1 MKQRLTACLQI
12 FLQLTVIF
20 MNSFVF
26 TFSAQAA
33 TNSPENKS
41 RQEEKEKRTA
51 KAAGQDD
58 GDDKKIASVITSTA
72 ELLKQ
77 SNRTDALI
85 SSAIGSTSSI
95 ATNEV
100 QQWLQQFGTAKVN
113 ATLDRKMALNN
124 ASVDLLVPLYDNKK
138 QDLVFTQVGA
148 RRNDDRD
155 IVNIGIGYRYFAD
168 HWMWGVNTFYDQ
180 QISGNKH
187 QRLGVGT
194 ELGSDFF
201 RLTANGYRRL
211 SGWKNSKRYD
221 DYQERVANGYDI
233 RAEGY
238 LPLYPQLG
246 AELAWEQYFGQEV
259 ALSQNSSDKRLSNP
273 WAMTLGVNYTP
284 FPLMTVGLN
293 QKMGKGDQNDTQVN
307 LNLNWKMGE
316 SLASH
321 LDPEAVGASRTLMG
335 SRYELV
341 NRNNDIVLEY
351 RKQQVIWLTLQ
362 DKISGTEAMTLPVNV
377 QVKSKYPLDHIHWQ
391 ADGLLKNGG
400 NISEKNGAWSV
411 KFPHYHTGNAVKNV
425 YVVSA
430 TAFDAKGNQSPPA
443 YMTVQVN
450 SFNIQHAVTT
460 ASAAKTTLPADGA
473 SSTPI
478 SVTLTTAGGE
488 KITGQAGNLSAQ
500 ITQGNPKQQKP
511 QKKARLQKKASLS
524 PTTAPTQVPA
534 SVSAFKET
542 SPGVYVSTFHA
553 GNIPGQTTVDVF
565 YNKTQKISSTI
576 ITLESPAASE
586 RFAAHGITASAT
598 SALANGKDAISLTA
612 HVVDATG
619 NPVSGVPV
627 TWTTDNA
634 QALLSAT
641 SVRTDDKG
649 NASISLSS
657 TQLLSATISA
667 RLDNGEVVKSE
678 AIQFIADNA
687 SAVVSQIDGDKTAA
701 IADGQD
707 TITLQAIVTDA
718 SNHPLPGQTVNW
730 ALGAGSTTAHLAG
743 NQSQT
748 NANGVATMLLTATG
762 AGQVTVSATTGDEAT
777 RKAAAKH
784 SAPLIFAADSKSA
797 VLKNISLDKTTL
809 LADGKESATLTV
821 VAEDALGN
829 PLKNVQIDW
838 STLST
843 TARFAPTTVLTDDE
857 GKATTQVSSSA
868 VEDVTLTATF
878 QGQKITSPTLH
889 FTVDSKSAAVTS
901 LNTNKE
907 TAIANLNDAI
917 QLTALI
923 SDASQHPLSGS
934 LVKWTITSGKG
945 TLSTA
950 QNTTDADG
958 YSEVMLTSASSGDV
972 VVTASTENG
981 SAVASHSL
989 HFVADTASAK
999 VTDVTVDKKQAVAD
1013 GKESVTYTA
1022 TVKDD
1027 KGNALANHKVTWN
1040 ASGAGITLSAPS
1052 TTTNASGIASVT
1064 LSALKAGTVN
1074 LSAQA
1079 EAGLAFNASPVTF
1092 TADTHTA
1099 QLTDL
1104 KISKQNALAN
1114 GTDEVT
1120 FTGTVTD
1127 ANNNP
1132 LSGIS
1137 INWTATPA
1145 TAHLSAAS
1153 GMSDSNGKVTVSL
1166 TSKQRGA
1173 HQVTGQV
1180 NGKPITSNNVT
1191 FTEDAATARVSALNA
1206 DKTSITAGT
1215 DSVTLTTQV
1224 LDASGHPVANKS
1236 VVWKSDNAAG
1246 VFSETTSNTDAQGNA
1261 KVTYSSTRAQA
1272 TTITVAD
1279 DNNSQKT
1286 VQLTITPDIKS
1297 AKPVDVNV
1305 NKTSA
1310 TANGKDVVT
1319 LTATVED
1326 KYKNPV
1332 SQHDVSWQIQP
1343 AGKYHLTGSP
1353 QKTDAQGRVTATLA
1367 SEDVVACQ
1375 AVATANGV
1383 SKSSATINFDVDTAT
1398 TGVAALTS
1406 ATTSD
1411 VVAGKDIIT
1420 LRAVVTDSSG
1430 HPVAKQIVYWSS
1442 DNTTGDF
1449 MPTHAS
1455 ETNSQGIAEIKYK
1468 ATRSGATHITATSN
1482 QTSRDMTV
1490 NIIGDMATAT
1500 LSDSKVDKPQA
1511 VADGNEQMAWSV
1523 TVKDA
1528 NGNILP
1534 GAQVNWSSND
1544 PKLIFASTNSL
1555 ADNQGVATMHFTSTH
1570 AGQITVSATTA
1581 NGAAKQTT
1589 TLTFVADA
1597 KSAVLKNISPDKTT
1611 LLADG
1616 KDSAKLTAVAEDAQ
1630 GNPLKNIQIDWSSN
1644 SNTAQLS
1651 ATTTQTDDQG
1661 NVSIEVSSPA
1671 VEDVTLTA
1679 TLQGQTLTSPALH
1692 FMADS
1697 KTAAV
1702 ASLNADKESA
1712 VANLNDAIQLTAQ
1725 VSDASKHPVSGSQ
1738 VKWVITSGKGTLSTA
1753 QNTTNASGNSVVMLT
1768 SESSG
1773 DVVVTASTAS
1783 GSAVSSQN
1791 LHFTADS
1798 TSAKVTDVTVDKT
1811 QAIADGKE
1819 FISYIA
1825 VVKDAKGNPVANHK
1839 VTWSA
1844 SGTGVTLSTPSATT
1858 NASGVAS
1865 VTLSALKTGT
1875 VSLSAQAEAGSA
1887 FNAPQVT
1894 FIGDSHTAQ
1903 LTDLKI
1909 SKQNAL
1915 ANGTDEVVF
1924 TGIVVDANNNPLPGI
1939 SINWAAIPATGHLS
1953 AASSTSDSNGNVT
1966 VSLTSKQRGEHQI
1979 SGDIGHAAGG
1989 ALVTSNS
1996 VKFTEDATSA
2006 TLQSLTADS
2015 TSVTA
2020 GKGTITLTAQVLDAS
2035 GHPVANK
2042 PVVWQ
2047 SDNAAGVFSETTS
2060 NTDAQGNAKVTYSST
2075 LAKATTVTASS
2086 DNHSQK
2092 TIQLTIKPDIQNA
2105 KPVNVSA
2112 SKTSAAANGKD
2123 AVTLTATVE
2132 DEYKNPVSQSE
2143 VTWQVQPATGKYHL
2157 TGSPQKTDAQG
2168 QVTATLT
2175 SEDVLAYQAVATVNG
2190 VSQSSETISFS
2201 ADAATATVSAL
2212 TPSTTTDVVAGD
2224 NITLKATVT
2233 DKSGHPVINQR
2244 VNWSSDNTIGTFLPG
2259 NISATNSQGIAEVT
2273 YSTTKGGASQ
2283 ITADINQSSQTVT
2296 VNVTGNIATATLSD
2310 SKVDKSQV
2318 VADDKELATW
2328 SVTVKD
2334 ANGNPVK
2341 GVQVDWTS
2349 NTPNLTL
2356 DGTSSLT
2363 DNQGVA
2369 TITGHTKIA
2378 AAAIVTATIPVNGAQ
2393 LAAPAVAFIGDVKTA
2408 KIAML
2413 YIYKSIVAPDGKDSS
2428 IYEATVTDIN
2438 NNKVPDATVSW
2449 QTTPGYILSAAT
2461 SKTNANGVTTVGIRG
2476 TKVGRAETT
2485 ASTNGSTATDTE
2497 MTFMSGISEHWVIN
2511 TDTAQT
2517 MSAHL
2522 SAPDPNTGFIVAPPT
2537 VGPTTLSSGNNPDNE
2552 VIKTPI
2558 IDEHGKEYTLK
2569 LKARKL
2575 TGCGTY
2581 SFNIM
2586 AGCGLSLARTVFD
2599 WSRSDNP
2606 DLPAGHYTG
2615 LIHFF
2620 LTDEKAWKFEYNMTV
2635 DLTIH

>member
-1 MKQRLTACLQI
+1 MRKQQHRMMKTI
-12 FLQLTVIF
+12 
-20 MNSFVF
+20 
-26 TFSAQAA
+26 
-33 TNSPENKS
+33 
-41 RQEEKEKRTA
+41 
-51 KAAGQDD
+51 
-58 GDDKKIASVITSTA
+58 KKIASVLTSTA

-95 ATNEV
+95 ATSEV

-138 QDLVFTQVGA
+138 QDLLFTQVGA

-180 QISGNKH
+180 QLSGNKH

-201 RLTANGYRRL
+201 RLSANGYRRL
-211 SGWKNSKRYD
+211 SGWKNSKRYA

-238 LPLYPQLG
+238 LPVYPQLG
-246 AELAWEQYFGQEV
+246 AELAWEQYFGEEV

-321 LDPEAVGASRTLMG
+321 LDPDAVGASRTLMG

-362 DKISGTEAMTLPVNV
+362 DKISGTESMTLPVNV

-391 ADGLLKNGG
+391 ADSLLKNGG

-411 KFPHYHTGNAVKNV
+411 TLPHYHTGNAVKNV

-430 TAFDAKGNQSPPA
+430 TALDTKGNQSPPA
-443 YMTVQVN
+443 YMTVQVD

-460 ASAAKTTLPADGA
+460 ASAAKMTLPADGV

-478 SVTLTTAGGE
+478 SVTLTTASGE
-488 KITGQAGNLSAQ
+488 KITGQAANLSAQ
-500 ITQGNPKQQKP
+500 ITEANSKQQKP
-511 QKKARLQKKASLS
+511 QKKARLQKKTSLS
-524 PTTAPTQVPA
+524 PATAPTQVPA
-534 SVSAFKET
+534 SISAFKEN
-542 SPGVYVSTFHA
+542 SPGVYVTTFHA
-553 GNIPGQTTVDVF
+553 GNMPGQTTVDVF
-565 YNKTQKISSTI
+565 YNKTQKISSTT

-598 SALANGKDAISLTA
+598 SALANGTDAISLTA
-612 HVVDATG
+612 HIVDATG

-641 SVRTDDKG
+641 SARTDAQG
-649 NASISLSS
+649 NASISLTSS
-657 TQLLSATISA
+657 QLLSTTISA
-667 RLDNGEVVKSE
+667 HLDNGEIIKSE
-678 AIQFIADNA
+678 ALQFIADNA
-687 SAVVSQIDGDKTAA
+687 NAVISQIDGDKTGA
-701 IADGQD
+701 IANGQD
-707 TITLQAIVTDA
+707 TIILQAIVTDT
-718 SNHPLPGQTVNW
+718 SNHPLSNQTVNW
-730 ALGAGSTTAHLAG
+730 AISSGSTTAHLAG
-743 NQSQT
+743 SQSQT
-748 NANGVATMLLTATG
+748 NENGVATMLLTSTS
-762 AGQVTVSATTGDEAT
+762 AGQVTVSATTGDKT
-777 RKAAAKH
+777 TGKAVPKH
-784 SAPLIFAADSKSA
+784 SVPLTFAADAKSA
-797 VLKNISLDKTTL
+797 VLKNITPDKTTL

-821 VAEDALGN
+821 IAEDALGN

-843 TARFAPTTVLTDDE
+843 TAHFAPTTALTDDE

-868 VEDVTLTATF
+868 VEDVALTAAL
-878 QGQKITSPTLH
+878 QGQKMTSPTLH
-889 FTVDSKSAAVTS
+889 FTVDNKSAAVTS
-901 LNTNKE
+901 LNTSKE
-907 TAIANLNDAI
+907 TAVANLNDAI

-923 SDASQHPLSGS
+923 CDAHQHPVSGS
-934 LVKWTITSGKG
+934 PVKWTITSGKG
-945 TLSTA
+945 VLSTE
-950 QNTTDADG
+950 QNTTDASG
-958 YSEVMLTSASSGDV
+958 YSKVMLTSASSGDV
-972 VVTASTENG
+972 VVTASTASG
-981 SAVASHSL
+981 SAVASHNL
-989 HFVADTASAK
+989 HFIADSTSAK
-999 VTDVTVDKKQAVAD
+999 VTDVTVDKKHAVAD
-1013 GKESVTYTA
+1013 GKESVTYIA
-1022 TVKDD
+1022 TVKDE
-1027 KGNALANHKVTWN
+1027 KGNALANHKVTWH
-1040 ASGAGITLSAPS
+1040 ASGAGVILSAA
-1052 TTTNASGIASVT
+1052 TTQTDASGVASVT
-1064 LSALKAGTVN
+1064 LSALKAGTVS

-1079 EAGLAFNASPVTF
+1079 EAGVAFNASPVTF
-1092 TADTHTA
+1092 TGDTRTA

-1120 FTGTVTD
+1120 FTGTVMD
-1127 ANNNP
+1127 ANSNP

-1137 INWTATPA
+1137 INWSATPA
-1145 TAHLSAAS
+1145 TGHLSAAS
-1153 GMSDSNGKVTVSL
+1153 GTSDSNGNVTVSL

-1173 HQVTGQV
+1173 HQVTALV
-1180 NGKPITSNNVT
+1180 NGKSVTSNSVT
-1191 FTEDAATARVSALNA
+1191 FTEDAATASLSALNA

-1215 DSVTLTTQV
+1215 GSVTLTTQV

-1272 TTITVAD
+1272 TTITASG

-1286 VQLTITPDIKS
+1286 VKLTITPDVKS
-1297 AKPVDVNV
+1297 AKPVDVTV

-1310 TANGKDVVT
+1310 TANGKDLVT

-1326 KYKNPV
+1326 QYKNPV
-1332 SQHDVSWQIQP
+1332 SQHDINWQIQP

-1353 QKTDAQGRVTATLA
+1353 QKTDDRGRVTATLA

-1383 SKSSATINFDVDTAT
+1383 NKSSATINFSADAAT
-1398 TGVAALTS
+1398 TRVSALTS
-1406 ATTSD
+1406 STTAD
-1411 VVAGKDIIT
+1411 VVAGKDVIT
-1420 LRAVVTDSSG
+1420 LLSVVTDSNG

-1449 MPTHAS
+1449 IPADAS

-1468 ATRSGATHITATSN
+1468 ATRSGATHITASTN
-1482 QTSRDMTV
+1482 QTSRDIAV
-1490 NIIGDMATAT
+1490 NIIGDMATAI
-1500 LSDSKVDKPQA
+1500 LSDSKVDKTQA
-1511 VADGNEQMAWSV
+1511 VADGNEPMTWSV

-1528 NGNILP
+1528 NGNTLP
-1534 GAQVNWSSND
+1534 GALVNWNSSD
-1544 PKLIFASTNSL
+1544 PKLIFVSTSSL

-1570 AGQITVSATTA
+1570 AGQTTVSATTA

-1589 TLTFVADA
+1589 TLTFVADT
-1597 KSAVLKNISPDKTT
+1597 KSAVLKNITPDKTT

-1616 KDSAKLTAVAEDAQ
+1616 KDSATLTAVAEDAQ
-1630 GNPLKNIQIDWSSN
+1630 GNPLKNVQIDWSST

-1651 ATTTQTDDQG
+1651 ASTTQTDEQG
-1661 NVSIEVSSPA
+1661 HVTVQVSSPT
-1671 VEDVTLTA
+1671 VEEVTLTA
-1679 TLQGQTLTSPALH
+1679 TLQGQKLASPVLH

-1702 ASLNADKESA
+1702 TSLNADKKTA
-1712 VANLNDAIQLTAQ
+1712 IANLNDAIQLTAL
-1725 VSDASKHPVSGSQ
+1725 VTDASKHPVIGSQ
-1738 VKWVITSGKGTLSTA
+1738 VKWVITSGKGTLSNA
-1753 QNTTNASGNSVVMLT
+1753 QNTTDASGNSLVTLT
-1768 SESSG
+1768 SQSSG

-1783 GSAVSSQN
+1783 GSAVSSQS

-1819 FISYIA
+1819 LITYTA
-1825 VVKDAKGNPVANHK
+1825 AVKDAKGNPVTNHK

-1844 SGTGVTLSTPSATT
+1844 SGTGVTLSAPSTT
-1858 NASGVAS
+1858 TSASGVAS
-1865 VTLSALKTGT
+1865 VTLSALKAGNAGVT
-1875 VSLSAQAEAGSA
+1875 AQAETGAG

-1894 FIGDSHTAQ
+1894 FIGDARTAQ
-1903 LTDLKI
+1903 LTDLKL

-1915 ANGTDEVVF
+1915 ANGADEVFF
-1924 TGIVVDANNNPLPGI
+1924 TGIVTDANSNPLSGI
-1939 SINWAAIPATGHLS
+1939 SINWAAIPATGLLS
-1953 AASSTSDSNGNVT
+1953 TASSTSDSNGNVT

-1979 SGDIGHAAGG
+1979 SGNIGHAASG
-1989 ALVTSNS
+1989 ALVTSGT

-2006 TLQSLTADS
+2006 TLQSLTADN

-2020 GKGTITLTAQVLDAS
+2020 GKGIVTLTAQVLDAS

-2060 NTDAQGNAKVTYSST
+2060 NTDAKGNVKVTYIST
-2075 LAKATTVTASS
+2075 LAKATTITASS

-2092 TIQLTIKPDIQNA
+2092 TIQLTITPDIQSA

-2112 SKTSAAANGKD
+2112 SKTSAMANNKD
-2123 AVTLTATVE
+2123 VVTLTATVE

-2175 SEDVLAYQAVATVNG
+2175 SEDVLACQAVATING
-2190 VSQSSETISFS
+2190 VSQSSETISFG
-2201 ADAATATVSAL
+2201 ADAATAAVSAL
-2212 TPSTTTDVVAGD
+2212 TPSTTTDVAAGD

-2233 DKSGHPVINQR
+2233 DEAGHPVINQR
-2244 VNWSSDNTIGTFLPG
+2244 VNWSSDNTNGIFQPG
-2259 NISATNSQGIAEVT
+2259 NVTDTNSQGIAEVA

-2283 ITADINQSSQTVT
+2283 ITAGINQSSQTVT
-2296 VNVTGNIATATLSD
+2296 VNVTGNIATAALSD
-2310 SKVDKSQV
+2310 SKVDKTQA
-2318 VADDKELATW
+2318 VADDKELVTW

-2334 ANGNPVK
+2334 AHDNPVK
-2341 GVQVDWTS
+2341 GVQIDWTS
-2349 NTPNLTL
+2349 NAPNLTL
-2356 DGTSSLT
+2356 DGTNSLT

-2369 TITGHTKIA
+2369 TVSGHTKIA
-2378 AAAIVTATIPVNGAQ
+2378 AVTIVTATIPVNGTQ
-2393 LAAPAVAFIGDVKTA
+2393 LAAPGVTFIGDIKTA
-2408 KIAML
+2408 KMDT
-2413 YIYKSIVAPDGKDSS
+2413 IYSNKSIVAPDGKDNAT
-2428 IYEATVTDIN
+2428 YEAIVTDIN
-2438 NNKVPDATVSW
+2438 NNRVPDATVSW
-2449 QTTPGYILSAAT
+2449 QTTPGFFLSAET
-2461 SKTNANGVTTVGIRG
+2461 SKTDANGITSVTIRS
-2476 TKVGRAETT
+2476 TKVGMATTT
-2485 ASTNGSTATDTE
+2485 ASTNGSTITDPDMAFMTE
-2497 MTFMSGISEHWVIN
+2497 ISEHWVIN

-2522 SAPDPNTGFIVAPPT
+2522 SAPNLYTAFIVAPPT
-2537 VGPTTLSSGNNPDNE
+2537 MGPTTLSSGNNPDNE
-2552 VIKTPI
+2552 VIQTPI

-2569 LKARKL
+2569 LRARKL
-2575 TGCGTY
+2575 TACGLY
-2581 SFNIM
+2581 SFNTVI
-2586 AGCGLSLARTVFD
+2586 GCGLSLARSLFD

-2615 LIHFF
+2615 LIHYI
-2620 LTDEKAWKFEYNMTV
+2620 LTDGTWKFEYNMTV
-2635 DLTIH
+2635 DLTIN

>member
-1 MKQRLTACLQI
+1 
-12 FLQLTVIF
+12 

-26 TFSAQAA
+26 TFPAQAV

-41 RQEEKEKRTA
+41 GQEAKGKHDAKTTA
-51 KAAGQDD
+51 QDD
-58 GDDKKIASVITSTA
+58 EDDKKIASVLTSTA

-95 ATNEV
+95 ATSEV

-138 QDLVFTQVGA
+138 QDLLFTQVGA

-180 QISGNKH
+180 QLSGNKH

-201 RLTANGYRRL
+201 RLSANGYRRL
-211 SGWKNSKRYD
+211 SGWKNSKRYA

-238 LPLYPQLG
+238 LPVYPQLG
-246 AELAWEQYFGQEV
+246 AELAWEQYFGEEV

-321 LDPEAVGASRTLMG
+321 LDPDAVGASRTLMG

-362 DKISGTEAMTLPVNV
+362 DKISGTESMTLPVNV

-391 ADGLLKNGG
+391 ADSLLKNGG

-411 KFPHYHTGNAVKNV
+411 TLPHYHTGNAVKNV

-430 TAFDAKGNQSPPA
+430 TALDTKGNQSPPA
-443 YMTVQVN
+443 YMTVQVD

-460 ASAAKTTLPADGA
+460 ASAAKMTLPADGV

-478 SVTLTTAGGE
+478 SVTLTTASGE
-488 KITGQAGNLSAQ
+488 KITGQAANLSAQ
-500 ITQGNPKQQKP
+500 ITEANSKQQKP
-511 QKKARLQKKASLS
+511 QKKARLQKKTSLS
-524 PTTAPTQVPA
+524 PATAPTQVPA
-534 SVSAFKET
+534 SISAFKEN
-542 SPGVYVSTFHA
+542 SPGVYVTTFHA
-553 GNIPGQTTVDVF
+553 GNMPGQTTVDVF
-565 YNKTQKISSTI
+565 YNKTQKISSTT

-598 SALANGKDAISLTA
+598 SALANGTDAISLTA
-612 HVVDATG
+612 HIVDATG

-641 SVRTDDKG
+641 SARTDAQG
-649 NASISLSS
+649 NASISLTSS
-657 TQLLSATISA
+657 QLLSTTISA
-667 RLDNGEVVKSE
+667 HLDNGEIIKSE
-678 AIQFIADNA
+678 ALQFIADNA
-687 SAVVSQIDGDKTAA
+687 NAVISQIDGDKTGA
-701 IADGQD
+701 IANGQD
-707 TITLQAIVTDA
+707 TIILQAIVTDT
-718 SNHPLPGQTVNW
+718 SNHPLSNQTVNW
-730 ALGAGSTTAHLAG
+730 AISSGSTTAHLAG
-743 NQSQT
+743 SQSQT
-748 NANGVATMLLTATG
+748 NENGVATMLLTSTS
-762 AGQVTVSATTGDEAT
+762 AGQVTVSATTGDKT
-777 RKAAAKH
+777 TGKAVPKH
-784 SAPLIFAADSKSA
+784 SVPLTFAADAKSA
-797 VLKNISLDKTTL
+797 VLKNITPDKTTL

-821 VAEDALGN
+821 IAEDALGN

-843 TARFAPTTVLTDDE
+843 TAHFAPTTALTDDE

-868 VEDVTLTATF
+868 VEDVALTAAL
-878 QGQKITSPTLH
+878 QGQKMTSPTLH
-889 FTVDSKSAAVTS
+889 FTVDNKSAAVTS
-901 LNTNKE
+901 LNTSKE
-907 TAIANLNDAI
+907 TAVANLNDAI

-923 SDASQHPLSGS
+923 CDAHQHPVSGS
-934 LVKWTITSGKG
+934 PVKWTITSGKG
-945 TLSTA
+945 VLSTE
-950 QNTTDADG
+950 QNTTDASG
-958 YSEVMLTSASSGDV
+958 YSKVMLTSASSGDV
-972 VVTASTENG
+972 VVTASTASG
-981 SAVASHSL
+981 SAVASHNL
-989 HFVADTASAK
+989 HFIADSTSAK
-999 VTDVTVDKKQAVAD
+999 VTDVTVDKKHAVAD
-1013 GKESVTYTA
+1013 GKESVTYIA
-1022 TVKDD
+1022 TVKDE
-1027 KGNALANHKVTWN
+1027 KGNALANHKVTWH
-1040 ASGAGITLSAPS
+1040 ASGAGVILSAA
-1052 TTTNASGIASVT
+1052 TTQTDASGVASVT
-1064 LSALKAGTVN
+1064 LSALKAGTVS

-1079 EAGLAFNASPVTF
+1079 EAGVAFNASPVTF
-1092 TADTHTA
+1092 TGDTRTA

-1120 FTGTVTD
+1120 FTGTVMD
-1127 ANNNP
+1127 ANSNP

-1137 INWTATPA
+1137 INWSATPA
-1145 TAHLSAAS
+1145 TGHLSAAS
-1153 GMSDSNGKVTVSL
+1153 GTSDSNGNVTVSL

-1173 HQVTGQV
+1173 HQVTALV
-1180 NGKPITSNNVT
+1180 NGKSVTSNSVT
-1191 FTEDAATARVSALNA
+1191 FTEDAATASLSALNA

-1215 DSVTLTTQV
+1215 GSVTLTTQV

-1272 TTITVAD
+1272 TTITASG

-1286 VQLTITPDIKS
+1286 VKLTITPDVKS
-1297 AKPVDVNV
+1297 AKPVDVTV

-1310 TANGKDVVT
+1310 TANGKDLVT

-1326 KYKNPV
+1326 QYKNPV
-1332 SQHDVSWQIQP
+1332 SQHDINWQIQP

-1353 QKTDAQGRVTATLA
+1353 QKTDDRGRVTATLA

-1383 SKSSATINFDVDTAT
+1383 NKSSATINFSADAAT
-1398 TGVAALTS
+1398 TRVSALTS
-1406 ATTSD
+1406 STTAD
-1411 VVAGKDIIT
+1411 VVAGKDVIT
-1420 LRAVVTDSSG
+1420 LLSVVTDSNG

-1449 MPTHAS
+1449 IPADAS

-1468 ATRSGATHITATSN
+1468 ATRSGATHITASTN
-1482 QTSRDMTV
+1482 QTSRDIAV
-1490 NIIGDMATAT
+1490 NIIGDMATAI
-1500 LSDSKVDKPQA
+1500 LSDSKVDKTQA
-1511 VADGNEQMAWSV
+1511 VADGNEPMTWSV

-1528 NGNILP
+1528 NGNTLP
-1534 GAQVNWSSND
+1534 GALVNWNSSD
-1544 PKLIFASTNSL
+1544 PKLIFVSTSSL

-1570 AGQITVSATTA
+1570 AGQTTVSATTA

-1597 KSAVLKNISPDKTT
+1597 KSAVLKSISPDKTT

-1616 KDSAKLTAVAEDAQ
+1616 KDSATLTAVAEDAQ
-1630 GNPLKNIQIDWSSN
+1630 GNPLKNVQIDWSST

-1651 ATTTQTDDQG
+1651 ASTTQTDEQG
-1661 NVSIEVSSPA
+1661 HVTVQVSSPA
-1671 VEDVTLTA
+1671 VEEVTLTA
-1679 TLQGQTLTSPALH
+1679 TLQGQKLASPVLH

-1702 ASLNADKESA
+1702 TSLNADKKTA
-1712 VANLNDAIQLTAQ
+1712 IANLNDAIQLTAL
-1725 VSDASKHPVSGSQ
+1725 VTDASKHPVIGSQ
-1738 VKWVITSGKGTLSTA
+1738 VKWVITSGKGTLSNA
-1753 QNTTNASGNSVVMLT
+1753 QNTTDASGNSLVTLT
-1768 SESSG
+1768 SQSSG

-1783 GSAVSSQN
+1783 GSAVSSQS

-1819 FISYIA
+1819 LITYTA
-1825 VVKDAKGNPVANHK
+1825 AVKDAKGNPVTNHK

-1844 SGTGVTLSTPSATT
+1844 SGTGVTLSAPSTT
-1858 NASGVAS
+1858 TSASGVAS
-1865 VTLSALKTGT
+1865 VTLSALKAGNAGVT
-1875 VSLSAQAEAGSA
+1875 AQAETGAG

-1894 FIGDSHTAQ
+1894 FIGDARTAQ
-1903 LTDLKI
+1903 LTDLKL

-1915 ANGTDEVVF
+1915 ANGADEVFF
-1924 TGIVVDANNNPLPGI
+1924 TGIVTDANSNPLSGI
-1939 SINWAAIPATGHLS
+1939 SINWAAIPATGLLS
-1953 AASSTSDSNGNVT
+1953 TASSTSDSNGNVT

-1979 SGDIGHAAGG
+1979 SGNIGHAASG
-1989 ALVTSNS
+1989 ALVTSGT

-2006 TLQSLTADS
+2006 TLQSLTADN

-2020 GKGTITLTAQVLDAS
+2020 GKGIVTLTAQVLDAS

-2060 NTDAQGNAKVTYSST
+2060 NTDAKGNVKVTYIST
-2075 LAKATTVTASS
+2075 LAKATTITASS

-2092 TIQLTIKPDIQNA
+2092 TIQLTITPDIQSA

-2112 SKTSAAANGKD
+2112 SKTSAMANNKD
-2123 AVTLTATVE
+2123 VVTLTATVE

-2175 SEDVLAYQAVATVNG
+2175 SEDVLACQAVATING
-2190 VSQSSETISFS
+2190 VSQSSETISFG
-2201 ADAATATVSAL
+2201 ADAATAAVSAL
-2212 TPSTTTDVVAGD
+2212 TPSTTTDVAAGD

-2233 DKSGHPVINQR
+2233 DEAGHPVINQR
-2244 VNWSSDNTIGTFLPG
+2244 VNWSSDNTNGIFQPG
-2259 NISATNSQGIAEVT
+2259 NVTDTNSQGIAEVA

-2283 ITADINQSSQTVT
+2283 ITAGINQSSQTVT
-2296 VNVTGNIATATLSD
+2296 VNVTGNIATAALSD
-2310 SKVDKSQV
+2310 SKVDKTQA
-2318 VADDKELATW
+2318 VADDKELVTW

-2334 ANGNPVK
+2334 AHDNPVK
-2341 GVQVDWTS
+2341 GVQIDWTS
-2349 NTPNLTL
+2349 NAPNLTL
-2356 DGTSSLT
+2356 DGTNSLT

-2369 TITGHTKIA
+2369 TVSGHTKIA
-2378 AAAIVTATIPVNGAQ
+2378 AVTIVTATIPVNGTQ
-2393 LAAPAVAFIGDVKTA
+2393 LAAPGVTFIGDIKTA
-2408 KIAML
+2408 KMDT
-2413 YIYKSIVAPDGKDSS
+2413 IYSNKSIVAPDGKDNAT
-2428 IYEATVTDIN
+2428 YEAIVTDIN
-2438 NNKVPDATVSW
+2438 NNRVPDATVSW
-2449 QTTPGYILSAAT
+2449 QTTPGFFLSAET
-2461 SKTNANGVTTVGIRG
+2461 SKTDANGITSVTIRS
-2476 TKVGRAETT
+2476 TKVGMATTT
-2485 ASTNGSTATDTE
+2485 ASTNGSTITDPDMAFMTE
-2497 MTFMSGISEHWVIN
+2497 ISEHWVIN

-2522 SAPDPNTGFIVAPPT
+2522 SAPNLYTAFIVAPPT
-2537 VGPTTLSSGNNPDNE
+2537 MGPTTLSSGNNPDNE
-2552 VIKTPI
+2552 VIQTPI

-2569 LKARKL
+2569 LRARKL
-2575 TGCGTY
+2575 TACGLY
-2581 SFNIM
+2581 SFNTVI
-2586 AGCGLSLARTVFD
+2586 GCGLSLARSLFD

-2615 LIHFF
+2615 LIHYI
-2620 LTDEKAWKFEYNMTV
+2620 LTDGTWKFEYNMTV
-2635 DLTIH
+2635 DLTIN

>member
-26 TFSAQAA
+26 TFPAQAA

-41 RQEEKEKRTA
+41 RQEEKGKRTT
-51 KAAGQDD
+51 KAAAQDE

-95 ATNEV
+95 ATSEV

-155 IVNIGIGYRYFAD
+155 IANIGIGYRYFAD

-180 QISGNKH
+180 QLSGNKH
-187 QRLGVGT
+187 QRLGVGA
-194 ELGSDFF
+194 ELGSDFL
-201 RLTANGYRRL
+201 RLSANGYRRL

-221 DYQERVANGYDI
+221 DYQERVANGYDV

-238 LPLYPQLG
+238 LPVYPQLG
-246 AELAWEQYFGQEV
+246 AELAWEQYFGKEV
-259 ALSQNSSDKRLSNP
+259 ALSQDSGDKRLSNP

-321 LDPEAVGASRTLMG
+321 LDPEAVGASRTMMG

-362 DKISGTEAMTLPVNV
+362 DKISGTESMPLPVNV

-391 ADGLLKNGG
+391 ADSLLKNGG

-411 KFPHYHTGNAVKNV
+411 TLPHYHTGNAVKNV

-430 TAFDAKGNQSPPA
+430 TALDTKGNQSPPA

-450 SFNIQHAVTT
+450 SFNIQQAVTT
-460 ASAAKTTLPADGA
+460 TNAAKMTLPADGA

-478 SVTLTTAGGE
+478 SVTLTTASGE
-488 KITGQAGNLSAQ
+488 KITGQADNLSAQ

-524 PTTAPTQVPA
+524 QATAPTQVPA
-534 SVSAFKET
+534 SISAFKET

-553 GNIPGQTTVDVF
+553 SNIPGLATVDVF
-565 YNKTQKISSTI
+565 YNKTQKISSTT
-576 ITLESPAASE
+576 ITLESPASSE

-598 SALANGKDAISLTA
+598 SALANGKDAINLTA
-612 HVVDATG
+612 HIVDATG
-619 NPVSGVPV
+619 NPVPGVPV

-641 SVRTDDKG
+641 SVLTDDKG

-667 RLDNGEVVKSE
+667 HLDNGEVVKSE
-678 AIQFIADNA
+678 AIQFITDNA

-707 TITLQAIVTDA
+707 IITLQAIVTDA
-718 SNHPLPGQTVNW
+718 SNHPLPDQTVNW
-730 ALGAGSTTAHLAG
+730 ALGAGSTTAHLAAS
-743 NQSQT
+743 QSQT
-748 NANGVATMLLTATG
+748 NANGVATMLLTSTG

-777 RKAAAKH
+777 SKAAAKH
-784 SAPLIFAADSKSA
+784 SAPLTFAADAKSA
-797 VLKNISLDKTTL
+797 VLKNITPDKTTL
-809 LADGKESATLTV
+809 LANGKESATLTV
-821 VAEDALGN
+821 IAEDALGN
-829 PLKNVQIDW
+829 PLKNAQIDW

-843 TARFAPTTVLTDDE
+843 TARFAPTTALTDDE

-868 VEDVTLTATF
+868 VEDVALTATF
-878 QGQKITSPTLH
+878 QGQKVTSPTLH

-901 LNTNKE
+901 LNANKE
-907 TAIANLNDAI
+907 TAVANLNDAI

-934 LVKWTITSGKG
+934 LVKWAITTGKG

-950 QNTTDADG
+950 QNTTNADG

-981 SAVASHSL
+981 SAVASRSL
-989 HFVADTASAK
+989 HFVADSASAK
-999 VTDVTVDKKQAVAD
+999 VTDVTVDKKQAIAD
-1013 GKESVTYTA
+1013 GKESVTYIA

-1027 KGNALANHKVTWN
+1027 KGNALASHNVTWHT
-1040 ASGAGITLSAPS
+1040 SGAGVTLSAPS
-1052 TTTNASGIASVT
+1052 ATTNASGVASVT
-1064 LSALKAGTVN
+1064 LSALKAGTVS

-1079 EAGLAFNASPVTF
+1079 EAGLAFNAPQVTF
-1092 TADTHTA
+1092 IGDTHTA
-1099 QLTDL
+1099 QLTGL
-1104 KISKQNALAN
+1104 KVSKQNALAN

-1127 ANNNP
+1127 ANSNP
-1132 LSGIS
+1132 LSGIT

-1145 TAHLSAAS
+1145 TGQLSTAT
-1153 GMSDSNGKVTVSL
+1153 GTSDSNGNVTVSL
-1166 TSKQRGA
+1166 TSTQRGA

-1180 NGKPITSNNVT
+1180 NGKPVISNSVT
-1191 FTEDAATARVSALNA
+1191 FTEDAATARLSALNA

-1246 VFSETTSNTDAQGNA
+1246 VFSETTSHTDAQGNA

-1272 TTITVAD
+1272 TTITVSD

-1286 VQLTITPDIKS
+1286 VQLTVTPDIKS
-1297 AKPVDVNV
+1297 AKPIDVNV

-1310 TANGKDVVT
+1310 TANSKDVVT

-1326 KYKNPV
+1326 QYKNPV

-1343 AGKYHLTGSP
+1343 AGKYHLTGNP

-1383 SKSSATINFDVDTAT
+1383 NKSSATISFEVDAAT
-1398 TGVAALTS
+1398 IGVVALTS
-1406 ATTSD
+1406 PTTSD
-1411 VVAGKDIIT
+1411 VIAGKDIIT
-1420 LRAVVTDSSG
+1420 LRAAVTDSSG

-1449 MPTHAS
+1449 SPADAS
-1455 ETNSQGIAEIKYK
+1455 ETNSLGIADIKYR
-1468 ATRSGATHITATSN
+1468 ASRSGDTHITASSN
-1482 QTSRDMTV
+1482 QTSRDITV

-1500 LSDSKVDKPQA
+1500 LSDSKVDKTQA
-1511 VADGNEQMAWSV
+1511 MADGNEQITWSV

-1534 GAQVNWSSND
+1534 GAQVNWNSND

-1555 ADNQGVATMHFTSTH
+1555 ADNQGVATMRFTSTH
-1570 AGQITVSATTA
+1570 AGQTTVSATTA

-1589 TLTFVADA
+1589 TLTFIADA
-1597 KSAVLKNISPDKTT
+1597 KSAVLKNIAPDKTT

-1616 KDSAKLTAVAEDAQ
+1616 KDSATLTAVAEDAQ
-1630 GNPLKNIQIDWSSN
+1630 GNPLKNIQIDWSST

-1661 NVSIEVSSPA
+1661 NVSIKVSSPA
-1671 VEDVTLTA
+1671 VEEVTLTA
-1679 TLQGQTLTSPALH
+1679 TLQGQKLTSPILH

-1702 ASLNADKESA
+1702 SSLNASKESA

-1725 VSDASKHPVSGSQ
+1725 VADASKHPVTGSQ

-1753 QNTTNASGNSVVMLT
+1753 QNTTDASGNSVVTLT

-1773 DVVVTASTAS
+1773 DVVVSASSVAGAAVAS
-1783 GSAVSSQN
+1783 HS
-1791 LHFTADS
+1791 LHFIADS

-1811 QAIADGKE
+1811 QAIADGKAL
-1819 FISYIA
+1819 ITYTA
-1825 VVKDAKGNPVANHK
+1825 AVKDAKGNPVTNHK
-1839 VTWSA
+1839 VTWNA
-1844 SGTGVTLSTPSATT
+1844 SGTGVTLSAPSATT

-1894 FIGDSHTAQ
+1894 FIGDTRTAQ
-1903 LTDLKI
+1903 LTDLKL

-1939 SINWAAIPATGHLS
+1939 SINWAAIPATGLLS

-1979 SGDIGHAAGG
+1979 SGSIAHVTSGVLA
-1989 ALVTSNS
+1989 TSNS

-2006 TLQSLTADS
+2006 TLQSLTADN
-2015 TSVTA
+2015 TSVPA
-2020 GKGTITLTAQVLDAS
+2020 GKGIVTLTAQVLDAS

-2047 SDNAAGVFSETTS
+2047 SDNTAGVFSETTS
-2060 NTDAQGNAKVTYSST
+2060 NTDAEGNAKVTFSST
-2075 LAKATTVTASS
+2075 QAKATTVTASS

-2092 TIQLTIKPDIQNA
+2092 TVQLTITPDIQSA
-2105 KPVNVSA
+2105 KPVSVSV
-2112 SKTSAAANGKD
+2112 SKNSATAND
-2123 AVTLTATVE
+2123 TDVVTLTATVE
-2132 DEYKNPVSQSE
+2132 DEYKNPVSQQA
-2143 VTWQVQPATGKYHL
+2143 VTWQVQPTGKHHL
-2157 TGSPQKTDAQG
+2157 AVIQPKSDDQG
-2168 QVTATLT
+2168 KATATLK
-2175 SEDVLAYQAVATVNG
+2175 SEDVAPVEVVATVNG
-2190 VSQSSETISFS
+2190 VNQSSETISFV
-2201 ADAATATVSAL
+2201 ADVTTATISVL
-2212 TPSTTTDVVAGD
+2212 TPSTTADVIAGD

-2233 DKSGHPVINQR
+2233 DKSGHPLANQK
-2244 VNWSSDNTIGTFLPG
+2244 VNWSSDNTTGTFLPG
-2259 NISATNSQGIAEVT
+2259 NVSDTNSQGIAEVT
-2273 YSTTKGGASQ
+2273 YSATKAGASQ
-2283 ITADINQSSQTVT
+2283 ITAGINQSSQSVT
-2296 VNVTGNIATATLSD
+2296 VNMIGNMATATLSD
-2310 SKVDKSQV
+2310 SKVDKTQA
-2318 VADDKELATW
+2318 VADDQELVNW

-2334 ANGNPVK
+2334 ANGNILP

-2349 NTPNLTL
+2349 NAPNLTL
-2356 DGTSSLT
+2356 AGTSSLT

-2378 AAAIVTATIPVNGAQ
+2378 AATIVTATIPGNGAQ
-2393 LAAPAVAFIGDVKTA
+2393 LAAPGVTFIGDVKTA
-2408 KIAML
+2408 KIAL
-2413 YIYKSIVAPDGKDSS
+2413 LDAYKTFVFPDGKDTAS
-2428 IYEATVTDIN
+2428 YTAVVTDIN
-2438 NNKVPDATVSW
+2438 NNRVPDATVSW
-2449 QTTPGYILSAAT
+2449 QTTLNTLSAAT
-2461 SKTNANGVTTVGIRG
+2461 SKTDASGNATVSISG
-2476 TKVGRAETT
+2476 TEVGLAETT
-2485 ASTNGSTATDTE
+2485 ASTNGSTITHNEMWFMTD
-2497 MTFMSGISEHWVIN
+2497 ISEHWVIN
-2511 TDTAQT
+2511 TDPAQYMT
-2517 MSAHL
+2517 LHL
-2522 SAPDPNTGFIVAPPT
+2522 SGPHPNTGFIVAAPT
-2537 VGPTTLSSGNNPDNE
+2537 TGPTTLTSGFDPDYS

-2558 IDEHGKEYTLK
+2558 IDENGKEYTLK
-2569 LKARKL
+2569 LNAEKI
-2575 TGCGTY
+2575 TGCGMYPFSTRG
-2581 SFNIM
+2581 
-2586 AGCGLSLARTVFD
+2586 GCGSGLARLLFK

-2606 DLPAGHYTG
+2606 DLPAGHYKG
-2615 LIHFF
+2615 LVHFF
-2620 LTDEKAWKFEYNMTV
+2620 ATDEQGWNIEYNMTV
-2635 DLTIH
+2635 DLTIN

>member
-26 TFSAQAA
+26 TFPAQAA

-41 RQEEKEKRTA
+41 KQEEKGKHSAKTA
-51 KAAGQDD
+51 AQDD
-58 GDDKKIASVITSTA
+58 GDDKKIASIITSTA

-95 ATNEV
+95 ATSEV

-148 RRNDDRD
+148 RRNDNRD
-155 IVNIGIGYRYFAD
+155 IANIGIGYRYFAD

-180 QISGNKH
+180 QLSGNKH

-194 ELGSDFF
+194 ELGGDFF
-201 RLTANGYRRL
+201 RLSANGYRRL

-238 LPLYPQLG
+238 LPVYPQLG
-246 AELAWEQYFGQEV
+246 AELAWEQYFGEEV
-259 ALSQNSSDKRLSNP
+259 ALSQNSSDKRLSNS

-321 LDPEAVGASRTLMG
+321 LDPDAVGASRTLMG

-362 DKISGTEAMTLPVNV
+362 DKISGTESMTLPVNV

-391 ADGLLKNGG
+391 ADSLLKNGG

-411 KFPHYHTGNAVKNV
+411 TFPHYHTGNAVKNV

-430 TAFDAKGNQSPPA
+430 TALDTKGNQSPPA
-443 YMTVQVN
+443 YMTVQVD

-460 ASAAKTTLPADGA
+460 ASAAKMTLPADGA

-478 SVTLTTAGGE
+478 SVTLTTASGE
-488 KITGQAGNLSAQ
+488 KVTGQAANLSAQ
-500 ITQGNPKQQKP
+500 ITQANSKQQKP
-511 QKKARLQKKASLS
+511 QKKARLQKKTNLS
-524 PTTAPTQVPA
+524 PATAPTQVPA
-534 SVSAFKET
+534 SISAFKET

-553 GNIPGQTTVDVF
+553 GNMPGQTTVDVF
-565 YNKTQKISSTI
+565 YNKTQKISSTT

-586 RFAAHGITASAT
+586 RFAAHGITASVP

-641 SVRTDDKG
+641 SARTDAQG
-649 NASISLSS
+649 NASISLTSS
-657 TQLLSATISA
+657 QLLSTTISA
-667 RLDNGEVVKSE
+667 HLDNGEMIKSE
-678 AIQFIADNA
+678 ALQFIADNA
-687 SAVVSQIDGDKTAA
+687 NAVISQIDGDKTGA
-701 IADGQD
+701 IANGQD
-707 TITLQAIVTDA
+707 TIILQAIVTDT
-718 SNHPLPGQTVNW
+718 SNHPLPNQTVNW
-730 ALGAGSTTAHLAG
+730 AISSGSTTAHLAG
-743 NQSQT
+743 SQSQT
-748 NANGVATMLLTATG
+748 NENGVATMLLTSTS
-762 AGQVTVSATTGDEAT
+762 AGQVTVSATTGDKT
-777 RKAAAKH
+777 TGKAVPKH
-784 SAPLIFAADSKSA
+784 SIPLTFAADAKSA
-797 VLKNISLDKTTL
+797 VLKNITPDKTTL

-821 VAEDALGN
+821 IIEDALGN

-843 TARFAPTTVLTDDE
+843 TAHFAPTTALTDDE

-868 VEDVTLTATF
+868 VEDVALTAAL
-878 QGQKITSPTLH
+878 QGKKMTSPTLH
-889 FTVDSKSAAVTS
+889 FTVDNKSAAVTS
-901 LNTNKE
+901 LNTSKE

-923 SDASQHPLSGS
+923 CDAHQHPVSGS
-934 LVKWTITSGKG
+934 PVKWTITSGKG
-945 TLSTA
+945 VLSTE
-950 QNTTDADG
+950 QNTTDASG
-958 YSEVMLTSASSGDV
+958 YSKVMLTSASSGDV
-972 VVTASTENG
+972 VVTASTAG
-981 SAVASHSL
+981 SSAVASHNL
-989 HFVADTASAK
+989 HFIADSTSAK
-999 VTDVTVDKKQAVAD
+999 VTDVTVDKKHAVAD
-1013 GKESVTYTA
+1013 GKESVTYIA
-1022 TVKDD
+1022 TVKDE
-1027 KGNALANHKVTWN
+1027 KGNALASHKVTWH
-1040 ASGAGITLSAPS
+1040 ASGAGVILSAA
-1052 TTTNASGIASVT
+1052 TTQTDASGITSVT
-1064 LSALKAGTVN
+1064 LSALKAGTAS

-1079 EAGLAFNASPVTF
+1079 EAGVAFNASPVTF
-1092 TADTHTA
+1092 TGDTRTA

-1120 FTGTVTD
+1120 FTGTVMD
-1127 ANNNP
+1127 ANSNP

-1137 INWTATPA
+1137 INWSATPA
-1145 TAHLSAAS
+1145 TGHLSAAS
-1153 GMSDSNGKVTVSL
+1153 GTSDSNGNVTVSL
-1166 TSKQRGA
+1166 ASKQRGA
-1173 HQVTGQV
+1173 HQVTALV
-1180 NGKPITSNNVT
+1180 NGKAITSNSVI
-1191 FTEDAATARVSALNA
+1191 FTEDAATASLSALNA

-1215 DSVTLTTQV
+1215 GSVTLTTQV

-1272 TTITVAD
+1272 TTITASS

-1286 VQLTITPDIKS
+1286 VKLTITPDVKS
-1297 AKPVDVNV
+1297 AKPVDVSV

-1319 LTATVED
+1319 LTARVED
-1326 KYKNPV
+1326 QYKNPV
-1332 SQHDVSWQIQP
+1332 SQSDVNWQIQP

-1353 QKTDAQGRVTATLA
+1353 QKTDDQGRVTATLA

-1383 SKSSATINFDVDTAT
+1383 NKSSATINFDVDAAT
-1398 TGVAALTS
+1398 IGVAALTS
-1406 ATTSD
+1406 STTSD
-1411 VVAGKDIIT
+1411 IVAGKDIIT

-1449 MPTHAS
+1449 SPAAAS
-1455 ETNSQGIAEIKYK
+1455 ETNSQGIAEMKYK
-1468 ATRSGATHITATSN
+1468 TTRSGATHITASSN
-1482 QTSRDMTV
+1482 QTSRDITV
-1490 NIIGDMATAT
+1490 NIIGDMTTAT
-1500 LSDSKVDKPQA
+1500 LSDSKVDKTQA
-1511 VADGNEQMAWSV
+1511 VADGNEQITWSV

-1544 PKLIFASTNSL
+1544 PKLTFASTNSL

-1570 AGQITVSATTA
+1570 AGQTTVSATTA

-1597 KSAVLKNISPDKTT
+1597 KSAVLKSISPDKTT

-1616 KDSAKLTAVAEDAQ
+1616 KDSATLTAVAEDAQ
-1630 GNPLKNIQIDWSSN
+1630 GNPLKNVQIDWSST
-1644 SNTAQLS
+1644 SNTAQLT
-1651 ATTTQTDDQG
+1651 ATTTQTDEQG
-1661 NVSIEVSSPA
+1661 HVTVQVSSPA
-1671 VEDVTLTA
+1671 VEEVTLTA
-1679 TLQGQTLTSPALH
+1679 TLQGQKLASPVLH

-1702 ASLNADKESA
+1702 TSLNADKKTA
-1712 VANLNDAIQLTAQ
+1712 VANLNDAIQLTAL
-1725 VSDASKHPVSGSQ
+1725 VTDASKHPVIGSQ
-1738 VKWVITSGKGTLSTA
+1738 VKWVITSGKGTLSST
-1753 QNTTNASGNSVVMLT
+1753 QNTTDASGNSVVTLT
-1768 SESSG
+1768 SQSSG
-1773 DVVVTASTAS
+1773 DVVVSASTATGAAV
-1783 GSAVSSQN
+1783 GSQS
-1791 LHFTADS
+1791 LHFIADS
-1798 TSAKVTDVTVDKT
+1798 TSAKVTGVTVDKT

-1819 FISYIA
+1819 LITYTA
-1825 VVKDAKGNPVANHK
+1825 AVKDAKGNPVANHK

-1844 SGTGVTLSTPSATT
+1844 SGTVVTLSAPSATT
-1858 NASGVAS
+1858 GASGVAS
-1865 VTLSALKTGT
+1865 VTLLALKAGT

-1887 FNAPQVT
+1887 FNAPLVT
-1894 FIGDSHTAQ
+1894 FIGDARTAQ
-1903 LTDLKI
+1903 LTDLKL

-1915 ANGTDEVVF
+1915 ANGTDEIVF

-1939 SINWAAIPATGHLS
+1939 SINWAAIPATGLLS
-1953 AASSTSDSNGNVT
+1953 AASSTSDSNGKVT

-1979 SGDIGHAAGG
+1979 SGNIGHVASG
-1989 ALVTSNS
+1989 ALATSGT

-2006 TLQSLTADS
+2006 TLQSLTADN

-2020 GKGTITLTAQVLDAS
+2020 GKGIVTLTAQVLDAS

-2060 NTDAQGNAKVTYSST
+2060 NTDAQGNVKVTYSST
-2075 LAKATTVTASS
+2075 LAKATTITASS

-2092 TIQLTIKPDIQNA
+2092 TIQLTITPDIQSA

-2112 SKTSAAANGKD
+2112 SKTSAMANNKD
-2123 AVTLTATVE
+2123 VVTLTATVE
-2132 DEYKNPVSQSE
+2132 DEYKNPVNQSE
-2143 VTWQVQPATGKYHL
+2143 VTWQIQPATGKYHL

-2168 QVTATLT
+2168 QATATLT

-2190 VSQSSETISFS
+2190 VNQSSETISFG
-2201 ADAATATVSAL
+2201 ADATTATVSVL
-2212 TPSTTTDVVAGD
+2212 IPSTTTDVIAGD
-2224 NITLKATVT
+2224 SITLKATVT

-2244 VNWSSDNTIGTFLPG
+2244 VNWSSDNTSGIFQANNYSDTNNQGITE
-2259 NISATNSQGIAEVT
+2259 ITYSATQA
-2273 YSTTKGGASQ
+2273 GATH
-2283 ITADINQSSQTVT
+2283 ITAESNNSHQNVT
-2296 VNVTGNIATATLSD
+2296 VNMIGNIATATLSD
-2310 SKVDKSQV
+2310 SKVDKTQA
-2318 VADDKELATW
+2318 VADDKELVTW
-2328 SVTVKD
+2328 SVIIKD
-2334 ANGNPVK
+2334 AHSNPVE

-2349 NTPNLTL
+2349 NNPNLTL

-2378 AAAIVTATIPVNGAQ
+2378 ATTIVTATMPISGTQ
-2393 LAAPAVAFIGDVKTA
+2393 LAAPGVTFIGDVKTA
-2408 KIAML
+2408 TIFDLTYAKNLINN
-2413 YIYKSIVAPDGKDSS
+2413 DDSDMS
-2428 IYEATVTDIN
+2428 TYYATVKDIN
-2438 NNKVPDATVSW
+2438 NNVVPGATVNW
-2449 QTTPGYILSAAT
+2449 QTTLNALSAAT
-2461 SKTNANGVTTVGIRG
+2461 SKTNNSGVATV
-2476 TKVGRAETT
+2476 TLKGREEGKATVT
-2485 ASTNGSTATDTE
+2485 ALINGSTQQDSNVV
-2497 MTFMSGISEHWVIN
+2497 FFNGKLSNSWVIN
-2511 TDTAQT
+2511 TDSAIYKSVTLETRASAGFVTVSPT
-2517 MSAHL
+2517 MGAE
-2522 SAPDPNTGFIVAPPT
+2522 
-2537 VGPTTLSSGNNPDNE
+2537 TLSSGAGYAE
-2552 VIKTPI
+2552 ITTPVT
-2558 IDEHGKEYTLK
+2558 DENGNQYTIHLRGNRVTQCGESVFNSAYNSCSAPN
-2569 LKARKL
+2569 LTAKL
-2575 TGCGTY
+2575 TW
-2581 SFNIM
+2581 
-2586 AGCGLSLARTVFD
+2586 L
-2599 WSRSDNP
+2599 RSDNSEIP
-2606 DLPAGHYTG
+2606 PGHYTG
-2615 LIHFF
+2615 QIHFMARNRWSWAVDF
-2620 LTDEKAWKFEYNMTV
+2620 NIDL
-2635 DLTIH
+2635 DLTIS